1 VFKKL
6 LPDVPAVTPEEAT
19 ALIDDGALLVDIREQ
34 NEWDEARIP
43 GAVLKPMSII
53 NDWWQDL
60 PRDQTVILQ
69 CRTGSRSAQAT
80 HALVTQAGFDNV
92 FNLTGGI
99 IAWTKQGL
107 AVDS

>member
-1 VFKKL
+1 MFKKL

-19 ALIDDGALLVDIREQ
+19 SMVEDGALLVDIREQ

-60 PRDQTVILQ
+60 PRDQAVILQ

-99 IAWTKQGL
+99 IAWKQQGL